1 MRTSKHEGS
10 NFWDHLKEKGIYE
23 EVQELAEER
32 YGHLYRKNKTNF
44 FGIIRNLI
52 SSIVA
57 GFASFIRF

>member
-1 MRTSKHEGS
+1 MRTSKREGS

-44 FGIIRNLI
+44 LTRIRNILN
-52 SSIVA
+52 SIVGLLTA
-57 GFASFIRF
+57 IR

>member
-1 MRTSKHEGS
+1 MRKSKREGS

-44 FGIIRNLI
+44 LTRIRNI
-52 SSIVA
+52 FSSIVGVLNA
-57 GFASFIRF
+57 IRF

>member
-32 YGHLYRKNKTNF
+32 YGHLYKEDKTNF
-44 FGIIRNLI
+44 FRRIWRFL
-52 SSIVA
+52 SSIV
-57 GFASFIRF
+57 GFFVN

>member
-32 YGHLYRKNKTNF
+32 YGHLYQKGKTNF
-44 FGIIRNLI
+44 CRRIRNFLN
-52 SSIVA
+52 SIV
-57 GFASFIRF
+57 GFLVS

>member
-32 YGHLYRKNKTNF
+32 YGHLYEEDKTNF
-44 FGIIRNLI
+44 FRRIWRFLSGI
-52 SSIVA
+52 V
-57 GFASFIRF
+57 GFFG